1 MTDPFAIFRREC
13 EALIKSR
20 VPEPAG
26 YVFEIP
32 PRKELGQLAC
42 NVAFQLPKLR
52 KNSPRKIAEDIVA
65 GLDRGA
71 FRLVRDVEVAGPG
84 FINFYRDEQAYAR
97 LVLDAVRA
105 DGEAY
110 GRGDG
115 APVRRPLVEHTSVNP
130 NKAWHIGHARNAVL
144 GDTLARLFRFAGHP
158 VEVQNYIDDT
168 GKQVAD
174 MIFGLRSFS
183 YLSDDGTL
191 QVPPG
196 RKLDHFFGEV
206 YAELY
211 EVLSTE
217 PDLAARDLLRPPHV
231 GAGHRAVAPPRGG
244 AHAHQAISC
253 CARGHGGAQER
264 LPGDRY
270 GPPAAAGRGRTGRGG
285 RRAQLRGG
293 ARTLQRPAYLR
304 RQGRGLSF
312 LEVWLAPEQ
321 HALRGGHGPAQR
333 PARVDVHATW

>member
-1 MTDPFAIFRREC
+1 MIDPFAIFRREC

-42 NVAFQLPKLR
+42 NVAFQLTKLR

-65 GLDRGA
+65 GMDGGA
-71 FRLVRDVEVAGPG
+71 FRLVRDVQVAGPG

-97 LVLDAVRA
+97 LVLDAVRV

-110 GRGDG
+110 GRGGGG
-115 APVRRPLVEHTSVNP
+115 AVRRPLIEHTSVNP

-158 VEVQNYIDDT
+158 VEVQNYVDDT

-174 MIFGLRSFS
+174 MIFGLRSFG

-217 PDLAARDLLRPPHV
+217 PDLVAEAEALAQTRREGLSPEQVGERAAEAEAALRAVDLKRLPEHEARRLECRH
-231 GAGHRAVAPPRGG
+231 AGWRAVAALHP
-244 AHAHQAISC
+244 SSYE
-253 CARGHGGAQER
+253 ARAQEIEDR
-264 LPGDRY
+264 LAGI
-270 GPPAAAGRGRTGRGG
+270 PALKGRAGGIKDALEGG
-285 RRAQLRGG
+285 
-293 ARTLQRPAYLR
+293 
-304 RQGRGLSF
+304 
-312 LEVWLAPEQ
+312 E
-321 HALRGGHGPAQR
+321 
-333 PARVDVHATW
+333 